1 MNRAEKV
8 SLLAK
13 VLQGMAPRQHLQR
26 FVEASP
32 RSLIIIDDFDEPSQ
46 AMTDESPVY
55 FHDRGQQHRITLAE
69 AHQYARRYFI
79 STLIVIPNNHR

>member
-1 MNRAEKV
+1 MKRTEKV

-13 VLQGMAPRQHLQR
+13 VLQGTAPRQHLQR

-32 RSLIIIDDFDEPSQ
+32 GSLVIIDDFDEPSQ
-46 AMTDESPVY
+46 AMTDNSPVF
-55 FHDRGQQHRITLAE
+55 FHDRGQQHRMTLGE